1 MSEVTQLSFGWTT
14 VLQVMAF
21 YIYFLNK
28 YVIREPLITPAP
40 VQQYLQPG
48 PEVEASMKDTS
59 PRPLVFLGHTYR
71 RYLVE

>member
-1 MSEVTQLSFGWTT
+1 MSEVTQL
-14 VLQVMAF
+14 VLVGQQF
-21 YIYFLNK
+21 YKSWLFTLFLNK